1 MSVLFIYDTYKSG
14 MYEDELKVY
23 KRKSRA
29 TVNGQI
35 SVEDVACLVRDDLKK
50 KKKKSM
56 KKH

>member
-1 MSVLFIYDTYKSG
+1 MSVLFIYDTYKSV

-50 KKKKSM
+50 KKSM